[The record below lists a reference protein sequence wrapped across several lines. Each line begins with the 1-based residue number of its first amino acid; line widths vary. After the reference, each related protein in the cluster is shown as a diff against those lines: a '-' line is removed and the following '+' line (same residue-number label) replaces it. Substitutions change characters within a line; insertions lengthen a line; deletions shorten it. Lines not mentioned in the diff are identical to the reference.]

1 MNQQPFIGRSVFVTG
16 AGVGIGFALCK
27 AFAAAGAMVGLNDV
41 DEALAQAAAGKING
55 TLPRPTVT
63 PYAFDVADVPAVQ
76 TAVHHFAQQH
86 GRLDIVIANAGITQ
100 YGKFLEYTA
109 ADFDRVM
116 GVNLRG
122 SYFTAQA
129 AARQMVERG
138 TANGNSPDGR
148 ILLMSSV
155 TGVRAFKSLGTYG
168 VSKAGII
175 HMARV
180 LALELGAYGITVNAI
195 CPGAIVTER
204 TVADDLDYA
213 AKWGG
218 VTPDGRAG
226 EVEDIVA
233 AALFL
238 ASPAARHITGQTIQ
252 VDGGWSLR
260 SPIPDDHPD

>member
-1 MNQQPFIGRSVFVTG
+1 MITGMSAFAGKTVFVTG
-16 AGVGIGFALCK
+16 AGMGIGFGLCR
-27 AFAAAGAMVGLNDV
+27 AFAEAGAVVALNDV
-41 DEALAQAAAGKING
+41 NEELARAAAEKINAM
-55 TLPRPTVT
+55 LPDPAVT
-63 PYAFDVADVPAVQ
+63 PYAFDVAEV
-76 TAVHHFAQQH
+76 TAVENAITQFAQQH

-100 YGKFLEYTA
+100 YGKFLDYTA

-129 AARQMVERG
+129 AARQMIEFG
-138 TANGNSPDGR
+138 MADGR

-180 LALELGAYGITVNAI
+180 LALELGGYGITVNAI

-204 TVADDLDYA
+204 TVADDPDYA
-213 AKWGG
+213 QKWGG

-260 SPIPDDHPD
+260 SPIPEDHPD

>member
-1 MNQQPFIGRSVFVTG
+1 MSAFAGKTVFVTG
-16 AGVGIGFALCK
+16 AGVGIGFGLCR
-27 AFAAAGAMVGLNDV
+27 AFAEAGAVVALNDV
-41 DEALAQAAAGKING
+41 NEGLAQTAAAKLNDS
-55 TLPRPTVT
+55 LPTSTVT
-63 PYAFDVADVPAVQ
+63 PYAFDVAEVTAVQ
-76 TAVHHFAQQH
+76 NAITHFAQQH

-109 ADFDRVM
+109 VDFDRVM

-129 AARQMVERG
+129 AARQMIEQG
-138 TANGNSPDGR
+138 TVDGR
-148 ILLMSSV
+148 ILLISSV

-180 LALELGAYGITVNAI
+180 LALELGEYGITVNAI

-204 TVADDLDYA
+204 TVTDDPDYA

-226 EVEDIVA
+226 EVDDIVA

>member
-1 MNQQPFIGRSVFVTG
+1 MNEQLFAGKTVFVTG
-16 AGVGIGFALCK
+16 AAVGIGFGLCR
-27 AFAAAGAMVGLNDV
+27 AFAEAGALVALNDV
-41 DEALAQAAAGKING
+41 NEALAQTAAAKINAN
-55 TLPRPTVT
+55 LPAPTVT
-63 PYAFDVADVPAVQ
+63 PYTFDVAEVTAVQ
-76 TAVHHFAQQH
+76 NAITHFAQQH

-129 AARQMVERG
+129 AARQMIELG
-138 TANGNSPDGR
+138 MANAHSPDGR

-155 TGVRAFKSLGTYG
+155 TGLRAFKSLGTYG
-168 VSKAGII
+168 ISKAGII

-180 LALELGAYGITVNAI
+180 LALELGAVGITVNAI

-204 TVADDLDYA
+204 TVADDPDYA

-260 SPIPDDHPD
+260 SPTPEDHPD

>member
-1 MNQQPFIGRSVFVTG
+1 
-16 AGVGIGFALCK
+16 
-27 AFAAAGAMVGLNDV
+27 MVALNDV
-41 DEALAQAAAGKING
+41 DGVLAQTAAAKINA
-55 TLPRPTVT
+55 TLTTPRVIS
-63 PYAFDVADVPAVQ
+63 YAFDVADVTAVQ
-76 TAVHHFAQQH
+76 NAITHFAQQH

-100 YGKFLEYTA
+100 YGKFLDYTA

-129 AARQMVERG
+129 AARQMIERG
-138 TANGNSPDGR
+138 TRDGR

-204 TVADDLDYA
+204 TVADDPDYA

-226 EVEDIVA
+226 EVADIVA

-238 ASPAARHITGQTIQ
+238 ASPAAHHITGQTIQ

-260 SPIPDDHPD
+260 SPIPEDHPD

>member
-1 MNQQPFIGRSVFVTG
+1 MNQQPFTGKSVFITG
-16 AGVGIGFALCK
+16 AGVGIGFGLCR
-27 AFAAAGAMVGLNDV
+27 AFAAAGAVVALNDV
-41 DEALAQAAAGKING
+41 EGALAQAAADKIMG
-55 TLPRPTVT
+55 EWPGATVI
-63 PYAFDVADVPAVQ
+63 PYAFDVADVDAVQ
-76 TAVHHFAQQH
+76 NAINHFARQH

-129 AARQMVERG
+129 AARQMIELR
-138 TANGNSPDGR
+138 TADGR

-180 LALELGAYGITVNAI
+180 LALELGEYGITVNAI
-195 CPGAIVTER
+195 CPGAVVTER
-204 TVADDLDYA
+204 TVADDPDYA

-238 ASPAARHITGQTIQ
+238 ASSAARHITGQTIQ

>member
-1 MNQQPFIGRSVFVTG
+1 MNQQPFTGKAVFITG

-27 AFAAAGAMVGLNDV
+27 AFAAAGAMVALNDV

-55 TLPRPTVT
+55 TLPGPTVT
-63 PYAFDVADVPAVQ
+63 PYAFDVADVSAVQ

-116 GVNLRG
+116 GLNLRG

-129 AARQMVERG
+129 AARQMIERG
-138 TANGNSPDGR
+138 TTDGR

-204 TVADDLDYA
+204 TVADDPDYA
-213 AKWGG
+213 AKWGV

-226 EVEDIVA
+226 EVDDIVA

-238 ASPAARHITGQTIQ
+238 ASPTARHITGQTIQ

-260 SPIPDDHPD
+260 SPIPEDHPD

>member
-1 MNQQPFIGRSVFVTG
+1 MITGMSAFAGKTVFVTG
-16 AGVGIGFALCK
+16 AGVGIGFGLCR
-27 AFAAAGAMVGLNDV
+27 AFAEAGAVVALNDV
-41 DEALAQAAAGKING
+41 NEELARAAAAKINAR
-55 TLPRPTVT
+55 LPAPAIT
-63 PYAFDVADVPAVQ
+63 PYAFDVAEV
-76 TAVHHFAQQH
+76 TAVENAITQFAQQH

-100 YGKFLEYTA
+100 YGKFLEYTV

-129 AARQMVERG
+129 AARQMIERG
-138 TANGNSPDGR
+138 TADGR
-148 ILLMSSV
+148 ILLMASV

-180 LALELGAYGITVNAI
+180 LALELGAYGITVNAL

-204 TVADDLDYA
+204 TVADDPDYA
-213 AKWGG
+213 QKWGG

-238 ASPAARHITGQTIQ
+238 ASSAARHITGQTIQ

-260 SPIPDDHPD
+260 SPIPEDHPD

>member
-1 MNQQPFIGRSVFVTG
+1 MSHPSFLGKTVFVTG
-16 AGVGIGFALCK
+16 AGVGIGFGLCQ
-27 AFAAAGAMVGLNDV
+27 AFAEAGAFVALNDV
-41 DEALAQAAAGKING
+41 NEALAQTAAAKINAS
-55 TLPRPTVT
+55 LPNPVVT
-63 PYAFDVADVPAVQ
+63 PYAFDVADVTAVQ
-76 TAVHHFAQQH
+76 NAITHFAQQH

-116 GVNLRG
+116 AVNLRG

-129 AARQMVERG
+129 AARQMIELEMG
-138 TANGNSPDGR
+138 DGR

-180 LALELGAYGITVNAI
+180 LALELGAYDITVNAI

-204 TVADDLDYA
+204 TVADDPDYA

-226 EVEDIVA
+226 EVDDIVA

-260 SPIPDDHPD
+260 SPTPEDHPD